1 MVTCDVVGARGRG
14 AYGAALT
21 PGGKIFVDAFI
32 NRTDDTN
39 ATNATFLLD
48 IDRDRV
54 EEASVS
60 TRTRIVAHG

>member
-39 ATNATFLLD
+39 ATFLLD

-60 TRTRIVAHG
+60 TRTRIIAHG